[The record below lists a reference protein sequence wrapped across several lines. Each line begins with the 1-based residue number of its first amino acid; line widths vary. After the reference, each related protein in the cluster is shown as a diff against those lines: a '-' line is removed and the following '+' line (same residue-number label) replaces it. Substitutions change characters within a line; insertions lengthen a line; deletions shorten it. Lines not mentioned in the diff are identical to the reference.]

1 MLIGRLCTGDSFGE
15 STVLKGL
22 PMSCSVVTDTHV
34 QIGTI
39 STFDVYGKVHVITC
53 LPDRRISRAIV
64 YCNINVIWVFV
75 RIST

>member
-1 MLIGRLCTGDSFGE
+1 MLIGRLCKGDSFGE

-39 STFDVYGKVHVITC
+39 STFDVYGK
-53 LPDRRISRAIV
+53 ISRHNILSRPAYFQAIV
-64 YCNINVIWVFV
+64 YCNVNCDLGSF

>member
-39 STFDVYGKVHVITC
+39 STFDVYGK
-53 LPDRRISRAIV
+53 ISRHYAFQTGVFSGLLFIEMLT
-64 YCNINVIWVFV
+64 VIWVSV

>member
-39 STFDVYGKVHVITC
+39 STFDVYGKV
-53 LPDRRISRAIV
+53 SRMYV
-64 YCNINVIWVFV
+64 CMYVNLYLNTGNHQL
-75 RIST
+75 SLS

>member
-39 STFDVYGKVHVITC
+39 STFDVYGK
-53 LPDRRISRAIV
+53 ISRHNMLSRPAYFQG
-64 YCNINVIWVFV
+64 YCLL
-75 RIST
+75 